1 MAILTFFVFLLG
13 LPISIR
19 FRYLDHLVAN
29 IMGPC
34 VRIPVEPDG
43 GSWLQAILYRISAYF
58 KGMFGVYT
66 VRIFKENAA

>member
-19 FRYLDHLVAN
+19 FRYLDHL
-29 IMGPC
+29 GPC